1 MLKRFR
7 ATVLVAVTLVLAIAG
22 CDFINSINPFG
33 GSAEQAPADPN
44 AAVSPGATPASPGA
58 TTASPGAT
66 PASPGATVAPQA
78 APPVNS
84 QTPFRDGVNAAM
96 SAAEAVQTAQTPEQW
111 QAVVQQWQQ
120 AIALMQAVPQ
130 GDPNYATAQQ
140 KVTEYQGYLQYA
152 QQNAGG

>member
-7 ATVLVAVTLVLAIAG
+7 ATVIVAAMLVPAIAG

-33 GSAEQAPADPN
+33 GGAEQVPVDPN
-44 AAVSPGATPASPGA
+44 AAVTPGATPASPGA
-58 TTASPGAT
+58 AA
-66 PASPGATVAPQA
+66 APQA

-111 QAVVQQWQQ
+111 QAVAQQWQQ